1 MQINLKYS
9 IHAGNKYN
17 TELLEKEEGG
27 GVAIQDTGINPG
39 YRDQFRMQRSQRI
52 QRSI

>member
-27 GVAIQDTGINPG
+27 GEGNSG
-39 YRDQFRMQRSQRI
+39 YRDQSMI